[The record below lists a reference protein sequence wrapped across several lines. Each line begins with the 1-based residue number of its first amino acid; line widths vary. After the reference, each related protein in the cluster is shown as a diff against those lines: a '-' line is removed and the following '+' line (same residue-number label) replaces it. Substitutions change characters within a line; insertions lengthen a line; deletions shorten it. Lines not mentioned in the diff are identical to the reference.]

1 MLTWFPSLI
10 AESQEMALVAFNAMT
25 EVRVTKQSLVD
36 TLTSKWWI
44 LLLTTAIATGVLF
57 AQDSQL
63 DVEPARVE
71 TVRRLAGVEELS
83 SLVALEID
91 AQAFAPIL
99 SIGGEIARFNS
110 QAANAERN
118 TANNFDVE
126 LLVSQVPG
134 DFNVVNR
141 EVTERNTVYS
151 YVSVGTG
158 IFTFSCTEASEKDCE
173 RALDIGVAEFE
184 DGRSA
189 AIRASI
195 AAVADTLEA
204 RLTAVREL
212 ISTSTSDTAL
222 LAQRQLEAE
231 LFSQISVLRSA
242 TKGAAFSFRL
252 IDERVEPKSATV
264 TSVTASTYFLG
275 IIIGLLVGS
284 LIILQ
289 FAVLRSRRF

>member
-1 MLTWFPSLI
+1 
-10 AESQEMALVAFNAMT
+10 MALVAFNAMT
-25 EVRVTKQSLVD
+25 EVRVTKQALID
-36 TLTSKWWI
+36 TLTSRWWI

-57 AQDSQL
+57 AQDSRF

-71 TVRRLAGVEELS
+71 TVRRLEGVEELS

-110 QAANAERN
+110 EVTNSERNAEN
-118 TANNFDVE
+118 DFEVE

-141 EVTERNTVYS
+141 EVTERNTIYS

-158 IFTFSCTEASEKDCE
+158 IFTITCTEASEKDCG

-184 DGRSA
+184 ESRSA

-195 AAVADTLEA
+195 ATVADTLEA
-204 RLTAVREL
+204 RLATVREL

-242 TKGAAFSFRL
+242 TTDAAFSFRL
-252 IDERVEPKSATV
+252 IDERIEPKSATM
-264 TSVTASTYFLG
+264 TSVTASTYLLG
-275 IIIGLLVGS
+275 LILGLIVGG

-289 FAVLRSRRF
+289 FAVLRSRRS

>member
-1 MLTWFPSLI
+1 
-10 AESQEMALVAFNAMT
+10 MT
-25 EVRVTKQSLVD
+25 EVRVTKQALFD
-36 TLTSKWWI
+36 TLSSKWWI
-44 LLLTTAIATGVLF
+44 LLLTSAIATGFLF
-57 AQDSQL
+57 VQDSRL
-63 DVEPARVE
+63 TAEPARVE
-71 TVRRLAGVEELS
+71 TTRRLEGREELS

-110 QAANAERN
+110 EPAKLERNAANG
-118 TANNFDVE
+118 FDVD

-151 YVSVGTG
+151 YVSVGSG
-158 IFTFSCTEASEKDCE
+158 IFTLTCTEASERDCS

-184 DGRSA
+184 TSRSA
-189 AIRASI
+189 AIQASI
-195 AAVADTLEA
+195 AAVADILEA
-204 RLTAVREL
+204 RLMAVREL
-212 ISTSTSDTAL
+212 ISASTSDTAL
-222 LAQRQLEAE
+222 LAQRQMEAE

-242 TKGAAFSFRL
+242 ARDAAFSFKL

-264 TSVTASTYFLG
+264 TSVTTSTYFLG
-275 IIIGLLVGS
+275 LILGLIIGG

-289 FAVLRSRRF
+289 FAVLRSRHS